1 MKNYEEIIKDKLE
14 TISEDVF
21 NLLHLKGEDSNR
33 LFELIHHINVISTGY
48 DRVYEDN
55 EFLDLFLKNF
65 TLEVIPYL
73 FEYQKNYLRYEE
85 VWKTTAFNFLEQGF
99 KGVDIGKINLHKK
112 GNIGDVLNP
121 PSDI

>member
-1 MKNYEEIIKDKLE
+1 MKDYEEIVKHKLE

-21 NLLHLKGEDSNR
+21 NLLHLKGEDPNR
-33 LFELIHHINVISTGY
+33 LFELIHHINVISNGY
-48 DRVYEDN
+48 DRVYEDK

-73 FEYQKNYLRYEE
+73 FEYKKNYLRVKEHWM
-85 VWKTTAFNFLEQGF
+85 VTAKSLLE
-99 KGVDIGKINLHKK
+99 KGLKGIDVGKINLHKK
-112 GNIGDVLNP
+112 GNNGDVLHP

>member
-21 NLLHLKGEDSNR
+21 NLLHLKGENPNR

-48 DRVYEDN
+48 DRVYEDK

-65 TLEVIPYL
+65 TFEVIPYL
-73 FEYQKNYLRYEE
+73 FEYQKNYLRYKEW
-85 VWKTTAFNFLEQGF
+85 WKTISINLLEQGF
-99 KGVDIGKINLHKK
+99 KGVDFGEINLHKK

>member
-48 DRVYEDN
+48 DRVYEDK

-73 FEYQKNYLRYEE
+73 FEYQKNYLRYKEW
-85 VWKTTAFNFLEQGF
+85 WKTISINLLEQGF
-99 KGVDIGKINLHKK
+99 KGVDFGEINLHKK
-112 GNIGDVLNP
+112 RNIGDVLNP

>member
-21 NLLHLKGEDSNR
+21 ILLHLKGEDSNR

-73 FEYQKNYLRYEE
+73 FEYQKNYLRYKEW
-85 VWKTTAFNFLEQGF
+85 WKTISINLLEQGF
-99 KGVDIGKINLHKK
+99 KGVDFGEINLHKK

>member
-21 NLLHLKGEDSNR
+21 ILLHLKGEDSNR

-73 FEYQKNYLRYEE
+73 FEYQKNYLRYKEC
-85 VWKTTAFNFLEQGF
+85 WKTTAINLLELGF
-99 KGVDIGKINLHKK
+99 KGVDFGEINLHKK